1 MNIDCLPFSSLP
13 FSKIFN
19 SYLQSEPSIKS
30 FFETDPQNAAE
41 VQSFLKSFK
50 FSGER
55 SDTVSWLTDFHTG
68 FNAPPETKESIKKL
82 ESPDSLVIVTG
93 QQCTI
98 FGGPLFTVYKIITA
112 ITKAR
117 KWEEMLKRPVVP
129 VFWIADE
136 DHDFEEA
143 VHIAVQTGEQCT
155 KLEYGDR
162 SERGRRVSEISFSD
176 EILRIREELKSQMYE
191 TDFSDDLWNMLDSV
205 YKPGNTFGEAFGQI
219 VLNLFGKHGLILAGS
234 NTKKSK
240 ELAADTMATSVSGY
254 QPQYDA
260 LSSQSEK
267 LKNAGYKNQ
276 VYLNP
281 SNLFFI
287 DENQDRKKIQIE
299 DNHWIVPESGISWTT
314 DELADV
320 IGNMPEKFSPNV
332 FLRPLIQDKLLPVA
346 SYVAG
351 PGEVA
356 YYAQMKT
363 FYHQFGM
370 QMPIITPRYSATLVE
385 SGIERIIQKLP
396 FTIPDYS
403 KRIEDL
409 ESDFIDQID
418 TPDVEK
424 LFGMWQNQVKEDSKH
439 HVNHISD
446 IDPTLKKS
454 AEKSISIFFNELDRL
469 KGKVYKSLKDSE
481 ETQINRIEKIKQ
493 NLFPNR
499 NLQER
504 EIAFIY
510 FMNKYGVDIW
520 DKLLDE
526 LTDEKPDCHKIIY
539 L

>member
-41 VQSFLKSFK
+41 VQNFLKSFK

-117 KWEEMLKRPVVP
+117 KWEKMLKRPVVP

-176 EILRIREELKSQMYE
+176 EILRIKEELKSQMYE

-254 QPQYDA
+254 QSQYDA

-469 KGKVYKSLKDSE
+469 KGKVYKSLKNSE
-481 ETQINRIEKIKQ
+481 ETQINRIEKIKH

-510 FMNKYGVDIW
+510 FMTVYRVDIW

>member
-1 MNIDCLPFSSLP
+1 VNIDCLPFSSLP

-55 SDTVSWLTDFHTG
+55 SDIVSWLTDFHTG

-176 EILRIREELKSQMYE
+176 EILRIKEELKSQMYE

-520 DKLLDE
+520 GKLLDE

>member
-117 KWEEMLKRPVVP
+117 KWEKMLKRPVVP

-143 VHIAVQTGEQCT
+143 VHIAVQTGEQCA
-155 KLEYGDR
+155 KLEYEDR